1 MSKPKYLYIDD
12 ESGPSEKS
20 ALNVFNDLGV
30 IEVELFKLS
39 DYREFGKIRNEL
51 IDRRKN
57 KAFDGIIIDLRLDGD
72 GEDRV
77 DFNATSIAQELRSI
91 TARGDISAF
100 PIVLCSTEPKI
111 RETYDADKSSHDLFD
126 YKFEKSI
133 NPDSK
138 RFSRKL
144 FSLVKGYDWLNS
156 ETLSPEKIFKGADTN
171 ILDTRILERFDETN
185 KLVVYDYAHF
195 VVKNLFHHTNP
206 LLKDKIVA
214 ARLGIDKEASAE
226 SWFKL
231 MDEVFAP
238 AKYSGLFADGWDRW
252 WADSIVNMFKDL
264 TGKRLSFLKAEER
277 VKLLTDK
284 TGITGLIAAT
294 PIKHC
299 QSTEFWT
306 ICEAYKKPLDP
317 LEGFKIFASSEL
329 KPWQESKYL
338 SFDAIVERIGVEK
351 GLRHH
356 PSEKERIE
364 FVKQSIQSK

>member
-12 ESGPSEKS
+12 ESGASEKS
-20 ALNVFNDLGV
+20 AIQAFTDLGV
-30 IEVELFKLS
+30 IEVELFKLAEFK
-39 DYREFGKIRNEL
+39 EFGKLRNKLVES
-51 IDRRKN
+51 RKTN
-57 KAFDGIIIDLRLDGD
+57 SFDGLIIDLRLDGG
-72 GEDRV
+72 GENSV

-91 TARGDISAF
+91 TARGEISSF

-126 YKFEKSI
+126 YKFEKSMDRDLEKI
-133 NPDSK
+133 SK
-138 RFSRKL
+138 KL
-144 FSLVKGYDWLNS
+144 FSLAKGYDSLNS
-156 ETLSPEKIFKGADTN
+156 EKLVPEKIFKGVDMTT
-171 ILDTRILERFDETN
+171 LDSRISERFDESN

-195 VVKNLFHHTNP
+195 VVKNLFHYTNP
-206 LLKDKIVA
+206 LLKDRIVA
-214 ARLGIDKEASAE
+214 ARLGIDKEASPE
-226 SWFKL
+226 SWSEL
-231 MDEVFAP
+231 MDNVFAP

-252 WADSIVNMFKDL
+252 WADSIINIFKDL

-284 TGITGLIAAT
+284 TGITGLLAAK

-317 LEGFKIFASSEL
+317 LEGFRIFASSEL

-338 SFDAIVERIGVEK
+338 SFDAIVERVGVEK
-351 GLRHH
+351 GLRPH

-364 FVKQSIQSK
+364 FVKQSI